1 MKVFIDT
8 GAWIA
13 YKVDKDEHSETACLY
28 MEELMEKKAWL
39 FTNIFV
45 LSETYTRLIYD
56 VNLKAAVEFK
66 DYILE
71 GVGKHLKVLNWSF
84 EDQTEVWRILQ
95 KFDDHELSFTDA
107 TIVANV
113 KTYRLDEVFTFD
125 GHFWDIGLATN
136 EF

>member
-13 YKVDKDEHSETACLY
+13 YKVDKDEHSEIACLH
-28 MEELMEKKAWL
+28 MEELMGKKAWL
-39 FTNIFV
+39 YTNIFV
-45 LSETYTRLIYD
+45 LSETYSRLIYD
-56 VNLKAAVEFK
+56 VNLNSAVEFK

-71 GVGKHLKVLNWSF
+71 GVGKHLKILNWRF
-84 EDQTEVWRILQ
+84 EDQTGVWDVLQ
-95 KFDDHELSFTDA
+95 KYSDHKLSFTDA

-113 KTYRLDEVFTFD
+113 KTYRLNEVFTFD
-125 GHFWDIGLATN
+125 DHFRDIGLATN